1 MANLT
6 DKPPEHEYLSLGST
20 LLTSFEQ
27 FILCLFIHMM
37 SLVSTTIDWST
48 VMEANHEVSYQTS
61 CVSCKTLAVVDVREA
76 QFPSSQ
82 CWAGFISK
90 T

>member
-1 MANLT
+1 MANLN
-6 DKPPEHEYLSLGST
+6 DEAPAHEYLSLGSS

-48 VMEANHEVSYQTS
+48 VMEANQEASRAVSEEKDYTCACMYIHYANEVALKY
-61 CVSCKTLAVVDVREA
+61 A
-76 QFPSSQ
+76 
-82 CWAGFISK
+82 
-90 T
+90 

>member
-1 MANLT
+1 MYITLDTTPFPPLPQMANLT

-48 VMEANHEVSYQTS
+48 VMEANHEVS
-61 CVSCKTLAVVDVREA
+61 
-76 QFPSSQ
+76 
-82 CWAGFISK
+82 
-90 T
+90 